1 MRMLEWLCVLALAV
15 VSWAQYNYNPVT
27 IYARMPEMHARTMA
41 NMAPLWRQQH
51 LVSVYRKAAPAAGG
65 SSRSGSAPLAPM
77 PPARDFS
84 FPYQGRL
91 IAVEEMVA
99 ALSDNANER
108 RQLEREMGELI
119 RTVAEDI
126 RRDGTEYDIS
136 KAMMFFTATMFAILE
151 PNREIEQEVMDR
163 LLRQLRAEMID
174 PAALRNASAGQ
185 TQRQWELLLGSGG
198 LMLMGFTKA
207 SQDGNRAVLD
217 SLKNSAQLGL
227 AQLYRVDGRKMWLD
241 LRAERPLIMTGDPPA
256 EIAAALQTNAAP
268 AGWETPAAPST
279 AAPTARVTD
288 ASAPVV
294 KLGHY
299 HTISGVHPAELRL
312 TPAGLSFDPLGHSCN
327 QAQLAVRY
335 TDVRV
340 MEPAVNG
347 VGELLLNLK
356 IRDPKNA
363 KKTLNFNFAV
373 REAWNDSSSGA
384 PVVVSPDGAMEQLR
398 QLAARL
404 RQLGAR

>member
-1 MRMLEWLCVLALAV
+1 
-15 VSWAQYNYNPVT
+15 
-27 IYARMPEMHARTMA
+27 
-41 NMAPLWRQQH
+41 
-51 LVSVYRKAAPAAGG
+51 
-65 SSRSGSAPLAPM
+65 
-77 PPARDFS
+77 
-84 FPYQGRL
+84 
-91 IAVEEMVA
+91 
-99 ALSDNANER
+99 
-108 RQLEREMGELI
+108 
-119 RTVAEDI
+119 
-126 RRDGTEYDIS
+126 
-136 KAMMFFTATMFAILE
+136 
-151 PNREIEQEVMDR
+151 
-163 LLRQLRAEMID
+163 
-174 PAALRNASAGQ
+174 
-185 TQRQWELLLGSGG
+185 
-198 LMLMGFTKA
+198 
-207 SQDGNRAVLD
+207 
-217 SLKNSAQLGL
+217 
-227 AQLYRVDGRKMWLD
+227 
-241 LRAERPLIMTGDPPA
+241 
-256 EIAAALQTNAAP
+256 
-268 AGWETPAAPST
+268 
-279 AAPTARVTD
+279 
-288 ASAPVV
+288 VV